1 MYCHFVL
8 VISVIMVGAN
18 ASLFN
23 RNKMNAHPT
32 STSNSGL
39 QGNQESQP
47 RQQQTTALSE
57 TKGPG
62 RGPSLKGHLENIDH
76 GYKWLID
83 GVGQILLA
91 IDNIAIEDQMLV
103 EMDDRLVLLYKY
115 YEEDID
121 QLLTYCKQVTDTTV
135 AKALKTEGQLDTNE
149 EFIVIGNLPQPDEN
163 NKGDWSNLQAL
174 LWSNQ

>member
-1 MYCHFVL
+1 MYCHIVL
-8 VISVIMVGAN
+8 VIFVIMTGAN

-23 RNKMNAHPT
+23 RNKMNAHPS

-47 RQQQTTALSE
+47 RKQQSMALS
-57 TKGPG
+57 KGKKDI
-62 RGPSLKGHLENIDH
+62 KGQLENIDN

-135 AKALKTEGQLDTNE
+135 AKALKTEGQLDAHD
-149 EFIVIGNLPQPDEN
+149 EFLVIGHLPPPDEN
-163 NKGDWSNLQAL
+163 NKGDWSNLQSL
-174 LWSNQ
+174 LWNNQ

>member
-1 MYCHFVL
+1 MYCHIVL
-8 VISVIMVGAN
+8 VIFVIMTGAN

-23 RNKMNAHPT
+23 RNKMNAHPS

-47 RQQQTTALSE
+47 REQQSIAPSKAKKDI
-57 TKGPG
+57 KGQ
-62 RGPSLKGHLENIDH
+62 LENIDN

-135 AKALKTEGQLDTNE
+135 AKALKTEGQLDAHD
-149 EFIVIGNLPQPDEN
+149 EFLVIGHLAQPDEN
-163 NKGDWSNLQAL
+163 NKGDWSNLQSL
-174 LWSNQ
+174 LWNNQ